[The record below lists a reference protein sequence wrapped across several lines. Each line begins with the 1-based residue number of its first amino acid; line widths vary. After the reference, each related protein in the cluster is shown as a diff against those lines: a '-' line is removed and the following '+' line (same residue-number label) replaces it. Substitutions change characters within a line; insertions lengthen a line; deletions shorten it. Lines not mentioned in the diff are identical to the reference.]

1 MFQQPQ
7 QNQNQNPN
15 PNTNPNTNPI
25 TSFLPNTDGI
35 TSGVTNAMNNV
46 SSSIADSKNSFQN
59 TMNDFSSANVINAGN
74 EFLQSNSLIAKF
86 GFIILVLFG
95 FLFLFKIGMMII
107 SSILSP
113 SESPYLVKGLIS
125 GTESIRV
132 QQDSR
137 TSSAI
142 VNYSENQPTG
152 LEFTYSVWIL
162 LNSSKADGKYSHIF
176 NKGIVDGSN
185 ITVSGVNNLSNAPGL
200 YVKGNTDGTSTLRV
214 YMDTF
219 SKTGSI
225 QNIDDQRTPID
236 INGIPYNK
244 WVNVIIRAQNRILDV
259 YINGVLTQHQDLGYV
274 PRQNFGDVYVC
285 QNGGFSGKL
294 SDLRYY
300 IKALNVFEIN
310 GIVGWGPSLT
320 TSSSSAA
327 QSNTDASY
335 LSYMWYKATQ

>member
-1 MFQQPQ
+1 MFQEQQGQ
-7 QNQNQNPN
+7 QNQNQQSE
-15 PNTNPNTNPI
+15 I
-25 TSFLPNTDGI
+25 SILPTADAVSGGI
-35 TSGVTNAMNNV
+35 TDAVSSI
-46 SSSIADSKNSFQN
+46 SSSIADAKNSIN
-59 TMNDFSSANVINAGN
+59 DSMNQFSSTSAMDAGK

-95 FLFLFKIGMMII
+95 FLFLFRIGMLII
-107 SSILSP
+107 SSILAP
-113 SESPYLVKGLIS
+113 TDSPYLVKGLIS
-125 GTESIRV
+125 GTESVRI

-162 LNSSKADGKYSHIF
+162 LNSTNTTGKYSHIF

-185 ITVSGVNNLSNAPGL
+185 ITISGINTMSNAPGL
-200 YVKGNTDGTSTLRV
+200 YMKGNSDGTSTLRV

-219 SKTGSI
+219 SKTGPI
-225 QNIDDQRTPID
+225 QNIDDQRTTMD
-236 INGIPYNK
+236 ISGIPYNK
-244 WVNVIIRAQNRILDV
+244 WVNVIIRVQNRILDV
-259 YINGVLTQHQDLGYV
+259 YINGVLTQHKDLGYV

-300 IKALNVFEIN
+300 AKSLNVFEIN
-310 GIVGWGPSLT
+310 GIVGWGPSLS
-320 TSSSSAA
+320 TSPSASG
-327 QSNTDASY
+327 QSDTDASY
-335 LSYMWYKATQ
+335 LSYLWYKATQ

>member
-1 MFQQPQ
+1 MFQEQ
-7 QNQNQNPN
+7 QNQNQQSAS
-15 PNTNPNTNPI
+15 I
-25 TSFLPNTDGI
+25 LPSADAVTGGLTDAVSSI
-35 TSGVTNAMNNV
+35 
-46 SSSIADSKNSFQN
+46 SSSIADAKSSINDS
-59 TMNDFSSANVINAGN
+59 MNQFSSTSAMDAGK

-95 FLFLFKIGMMII
+95 FLFLFRIGMMII
-107 SSILSP
+107 SSILAP
-113 SESPYLVKGLIS
+113 TDSPYLVKGLIS
-125 GTESIRV
+125 GTESVRV

-162 LNSSKADGKYSHIF
+162 LNSTNTNSKYAHIF

-185 ITVSGVNNLSNAPGL
+185 ITVSGVNNMSNAPGL

-219 SKTGSI
+219 SQSGPI
-225 QNIDDQRTPID
+225 QNIDDQRTTMD
-236 INGIPYNK
+236 ISGVPYNK
-244 WVNVIIRAQNRILDV
+244 WVNVIIRVQNRILDV
-259 YINGVLTQHQDLGYV
+259 YINGVLTQHKDLGYV

-300 IKALNVFEIN
+300 AKSLNVFEIN
-310 GIVGWGPSLT
+310 GIVGWGPNLS
-320 TSSSSAA
+320 TSPSASG
-327 QSNTDASY
+327 QSDTDASY
-335 LSYMWYKATQ
+335 LSHLWYKATQ

>member
-1 MFQQPQ
+1 MFQEQ
-7 QNQNQNPN
+7 QNQNQQSAS
-15 PNTNPNTNPI
+15 I
-25 TSFLPNTDGI
+25 LPSADAVTG
-35 TSGVTNAMNNV
+35 GVTDAV
-46 SSSIADSKNSFQN
+46 SSISSSIADAKSSI
-59 TMNDFSSANVINAGN
+59 NDSLNQFSSTSAMDAGK

-95 FLFLFKIGMMII
+95 FLFLFRIGMMII
-107 SSILSP
+107 SNILAP
-113 SESPYLVKGLIS
+113 SDSPYLVKGLIS
-125 GTESIRV
+125 GTESVRI

-162 LNSSKADGKYSHIF
+162 LNSTNTSANSKYAHIF

-185 ITVSGVNNLSNAPGL
+185 ITVSGVNNMSNAPGL

-219 SKTGSI
+219 SQSGPI
-225 QNIDDQRTPID
+225 QNIDDQRTTMD
-236 INGIPYNK
+236 ISGVPYNK
-244 WVNVIIRAQNRILDV
+244 WVNVIIRAENRILDV
-259 YINGVLTQHQDLGYV
+259 YVNGVLTQHKDLGYV

-300 IKALNVFEIN
+300 AKSLNVFEIN
-310 GIVGWGPSLT
+310 GIVGWGPNLS
-320 TSSSSAA
+320 TSPSASG
-327 QSNTDASY
+327 QSDTDASY
-335 LSYMWYKATQ
+335 LSHLWYKATQ

>member
-1 MFQQPQ
+1 MFQEQQGQ
-7 QNQNQNPN
+7 QNQNQQSAS
-15 PNTNPNTNPI
+15 I
-25 TSFLPNTDGI
+25 LPSADAVTGGLTDAVSSI
-35 TSGVTNAMNNV
+35 
-46 SSSIADSKNSFQN
+46 SSSIADAKNSIN
-59 TMNDFSSANVINAGN
+59 DSMNQFSSTSAMDAGK

-95 FLFLFKIGMMII
+95 FLFLFKIGMLII
-107 SSILSP
+107 SSILAP
-113 SESPYLVKGLIS
+113 TDSPYLVKGLIS
-125 GTESIRV
+125 GTESVRI

-162 LNSSKADGKYSHIF
+162 LNSTNTTGKYSHIF

-185 ITVSGVNNLSNAPGL
+185 ITISGINTMSNAPGL
-200 YVKGNTDGTSTLRV
+200 YVKGNSDGTSTLRV

-219 SKTGSI
+219 SKTGPI
-225 QNIDDQRTPID
+225 QNIDDQRTTMD
-236 INGIPYNK
+236 ISGIPYNK
-244 WVNVIIRAQNRILDV
+244 WVNVIIRVQNRILDV
-259 YINGVLTQHQDLGYV
+259 YINGVLTQHKDLGYV

-300 IKALNVFEIN
+300 AKSLNVFEIN
-310 GIVGWGPSLT
+310 GIVGWGPSLS
-320 TSSSSAA
+320 TSPSASG
-327 QSNTDASY
+327 QSDTDASY
-335 LSYMWYKATQ
+335 LSYLWYKATQ

>member
-1 MFQQPQ
+1 MFQEQQGQ
-7 QNQNQNPN
+7 QNQNQQSAS
-15 PNTNPNTNPI
+15 I
-25 TSFLPNTDGI
+25 LPSADAVTGGLTDAVSSI
-35 TSGVTNAMNNV
+35 
-46 SSSIADSKNSFQN
+46 SSSIADAKNSIN
-59 TMNDFSSANVINAGN
+59 DSMNQFSSTSAMDAGK

-95 FLFLFKIGMMII
+95 FLFLFRIGMLII
-107 SSILSP
+107 SSILAP
-113 SESPYLVKGLIS
+113 TDSPYLVKGLIS
-125 GTESIRV
+125 GTESVRI

-162 LNSSKADGKYSHIF
+162 LNSTNTTGKYSHIF

-185 ITVSGVNNLSNAPGL
+185 ITISGINTMSNAPGL
-200 YVKGNTDGTSTLRV
+200 YVKGNSDGTSTLRV

-219 SKTGSI
+219 SKTGPI
-225 QNIDDQRTPID
+225 QNIDDQRTTMD
-236 INGIPYNK
+236 ISGIPYNK
-244 WVNVIIRAQNRILDV
+244 WVNVIIRVQNRILDV
-259 YINGVLTQHQDLGYV
+259 YINGVLTQHKDLGYV

-300 IKALNVFEIN
+300 AKSLNVFEIN
-310 GIVGWGPSLT
+310 GIVGWGPSLS
-320 TSSSSAA
+320 TSPSASG
-327 QSNTDASY
+327 QSDTDASY
-335 LSYMWYKATQ
+335 LSYLWYKATQ

>member
-1 MFQQPQ
+1 MFQEQ
-7 QNQNQNPN
+7 QNQNQQSAS
-15 PNTNPNTNPI
+15 I
-25 TSFLPNTDGI
+25 LPSADAVTG
-35 TSGVTNAMNNV
+35 GVTDAV
-46 SSSIADSKNSFQN
+46 SSISSSIADAKSSI
-59 TMNDFSSANVINAGN
+59 NDSLNQFSSTSAMDAGK

-95 FLFLFKIGMMII
+95 FLFLFRIGMIII
-107 SSILSP
+107 SNILAP
-113 SESPYLVKGLIS
+113 SDSPYLVKGLIS
-125 GTESIRV
+125 GTESVRI

-162 LNSSKADGKYSHIF
+162 LNSTNTSANSKYAHIF

-185 ITVSGVNNLSNAPGL
+185 ITVNGVNNMSNAPGL

-219 SKTGSI
+219 SKSGPI
-225 QNIDDQRTPID
+225 QNIDEQRTTMD
-236 INGIPYNK
+236 ISGVPYNK
-244 WVNVIIRAQNRILDV
+244 WVNVIIRAENRILDV
-259 YINGVLTQHQDLGYV
+259 YINGVLTQHKDLGYV

-300 IKALNVFEIN
+300 TKSLNVFEIN
-310 GIVGWGPSLT
+310 GIVGWGPNLS
-320 TSSSSAA
+320 TSPSASG
-327 QSNTDASY
+327 QSDTDASY
-335 LSYMWYKATQ
+335 LSYLWYKATQ

>member
-1 MFQQPQ
+1 MFQEQ
-7 QNQNQNPN
+7 QNQNQQSAS
-15 PNTNPNTNPI
+15 I
-25 TSFLPNTDGI
+25 LPSADAVTG
-35 TSGVTNAMNNV
+35 GVTDAV
-46 SSSIADSKNSFQN
+46 SSISSSIADAKSSI
-59 TMNDFSSANVINAGN
+59 NDSLNQFSSTSAMDAGK

-95 FLFLFKIGMMII
+95 FLFLFRIGMIII
-107 SSILSP
+107 SNILAP
-113 SESPYLVKGLIS
+113 SDSPYLVKGLIS
-125 GTESIRV
+125 GTESVRI

-162 LNSSKADGKYSHIF
+162 LNSTNTSANSKYAHIF

-185 ITVSGVNNLSNAPGL
+185 ITVSGVNNMSNAPGL

-219 SKTGSI
+219 SQSGPI
-225 QNIDDQRTPID
+225 QNIDDQRTTMD
-236 INGIPYNK
+236 ISGVPYNK
-244 WVNVIIRAQNRILDV
+244 WVNVIIRAENRILDV
-259 YINGVLTQHQDLGYV
+259 YVNGVLTQHKDLGYV

-300 IKALNVFEIN
+300 AKSLNVFEIN
-310 GIVGWGPSLT
+310 GIVGWGPNLS
-320 TSSSSAA
+320 TSPSASG
-327 QSNTDASY
+327 QSDTDASY
-335 LSYMWYKATQ
+335 LSHLWYKATQ

>member
-1 MFQQPQ
+1 MFQEQ
-7 QNQNQNPN
+7 QNQNQQSAS
-15 PNTNPNTNPI
+15 I
-25 TSFLPNTDGI
+25 LPSADAVTGGLTDAVSSI
-35 TSGVTNAMNNV
+35 
-46 SSSIADSKNSFQN
+46 SSSIADAKSSINDS
-59 TMNDFSSANVINAGN
+59 MNQFSSTSAMDAGK

-95 FLFLFKIGMMII
+95 FLFLFRIGMMII
-107 SSILSP
+107 SNILAP
-113 SESPYLVKGLIS
+113 SDSPYLVKGLIS
-125 GTESIRV
+125 GTESVRI

-142 VNYSENQPTG
+142 VNYSENQTTG

-162 LNSSKADGKYSHIF
+162 LNSTNANSKYAHIF

-185 ITVSGVNNLSNAPGL
+185 ITISGVNNMSNAPGL
-200 YVKGNTDGTSTLRV
+200 YVKGNADGTSTLRV

-219 SKTGSI
+219 SQSGPI
-225 QNIDDQRTPID
+225 QNIDDQRTTMD
-236 INGIPYNK
+236 ISGIPYNK

-259 YINGVLTQHQDLGYV
+259 YINGVLTQHKDLGYV

-300 IKALNVFEIN
+300 AKSLNVFEIN
-310 GIVGWGPSLT
+310 GIVGWGPNLS
-320 TSSSSAA
+320 TSPSASG

-335 LSYMWYKATQ
+335 LSHLWYKATQ

>member
-1 MFQQPQ
+1 MFQEQ
-7 QNQNQNPN
+7 QNQNQQSAS
-15 PNTNPNTNPI
+15 I
-25 TSFLPNTDGI
+25 LPSADAVTG
-35 TSGVTNAMNNV
+35 GVTDAV
-46 SSSIADSKNSFQN
+46 SSISSSIADAKSSI
-59 TMNDFSSANVINAGN
+59 NDSLNQFSSTSAMDAGK

-95 FLFLFKIGMMII
+95 FLFLFRIGMMII
-107 SSILSP
+107 SNILAP
-113 SESPYLVKGLIS
+113 SDSPYLVKGLIS
-125 GTESIRV
+125 GTESVRI

-162 LNSSKADGKYSHIF
+162 LNSTNTNSKYAHIF

-185 ITVSGVNNLSNAPGL
+185 ITVSGVNNMSNAPGL

-219 SKTGSI
+219 SQSGPI
-225 QNIDDQRTPID
+225 QNIDDQRTTMD
-236 INGIPYNK
+236 ISGVPYNK
-244 WVNVIIRAQNRILDV
+244 WVNVIIRVENRILDV
-259 YINGVLTQHQDLGYV
+259 YINGVLTQHKDLGYV

-300 IKALNVFEIN
+300 AKSLNVFEIN
-310 GIVGWGPSLT
+310 GIVGWGPNLS
-320 TSSSSAA
+320 TSPSASG
-327 QSNTDASY
+327 QSDTDASY
-335 LSYMWYKATQ
+335 LSHLWYKATQ

>member
-1 MFQQPQ
+1 MFQEQ
-7 QNQNQNPN
+7 QNQNQQSAS
-15 PNTNPNTNPI
+15 I
-25 TSFLPNTDGI
+25 LPSADAVTG
-35 TSGVTNAMNNV
+35 GVTDAV
-46 SSSIADSKNSFQN
+46 SSISSSIADAKSSI
-59 TMNDFSSANVINAGN
+59 NDSLNQFSSTSAMDAGK

-95 FLFLFKIGMMII
+95 FLFLFRIGMMII
-107 SSILSP
+107 SNILAP
-113 SESPYLVKGLIS
+113 SDSPYLVKGLIS
-125 GTESIRV
+125 GTESVRI

-162 LNSSKADGKYSHIF
+162 LNSTNTSANSKYAHIF

-185 ITVSGVNNLSNAPGL
+185 ITVSGVNNMSNAPGL

-219 SKTGSI
+219 SQSGPI
-225 QNIDDQRTPID
+225 QNIDDQRTTMD
-236 INGIPYNK
+236 ISGVPYNK
-244 WVNVIIRAQNRILDV
+244 WVNVIIRAENRILDV
-259 YINGVLTQHQDLGYV
+259 YVNGVLTQHKDLGYV

-300 IKALNVFEIN
+300 TKSLNVFEIN
-310 GIVGWGPSLT
+310 GIVGWGPKLS
-320 TSSSSAA
+320 TSPSASG
-327 QSNTDASY
+327 QSDTDASY
-335 LSYMWYKATQ
+335 LSHLWYKATQ

>member
-1 MFQQPQ
+1 MFQEQ
-7 QNQNQNPN
+7 QNQNQQSAS
-15 PNTNPNTNPI
+15 I
-25 TSFLPNTDGI
+25 LPSADAVTGGLTDAVSSI
-35 TSGVTNAMNNV
+35 
-46 SSSIADSKNSFQN
+46 SSSIADAKSSINES
-59 TMNDFSSANVINAGN
+59 MNQFSSTSAMDAGK

-95 FLFLFKIGMMII
+95 FLFLFRIGMIII
-107 SSILSP
+107 SNILAP
-113 SESPYLVKGLIS
+113 SDSPYLVKGLIS
-125 GTESIRV
+125 GTESVRI

-142 VNYSENQPTG
+142 VNYSENQSTG

-162 LNSSKADGKYSHIF
+162 LNSTNTNSKYAHIF

-185 ITVSGVNNLSNAPGL
+185 ITVSGVNNMSNAPGL

-219 SKTGSI
+219 SQSGPI
-225 QNIDDQRTPID
+225 QNIDDQRTTMD
-236 INGIPYNK
+236 ISGVPYNK
-244 WVNVIIRAQNRILDV
+244 WVNVIIRAENRILDV
-259 YINGVLTQHQDLGYV
+259 YVNGVLTQHKDLGYV

-300 IKALNVFEIN
+300 AKSLNVFEIN
-310 GIVGWGPSLT
+310 GIVGWGPNLS
-320 TSSSSAA
+320 TSPSASG
-327 QSNTDASY
+327 QSDTDASY
-335 LSYMWYKATQ
+335 LSHLWYKATQ

>member
-1 MFQQPQ
+1 MFQEQ
-7 QNQNQNPN
+7 QNQNQQSAS
-15 PNTNPNTNPI
+15 I
-25 TSFLPNTDGI
+25 LPSADAVTG
-35 TSGVTNAMNNV
+35 GVTDAV
-46 SSSIADSKNSFQN
+46 SSISSSIADAKSSI
-59 TMNDFSSANVINAGN
+59 NDSLNQFSSTSAMDAGK

-95 FLFLFKIGMMII
+95 FLFLFRIGMIII
-107 SSILSP
+107 SNILAP
-113 SESPYLVKGLIS
+113 SDSPYLVKGLIS
-125 GTESIRV
+125 GTESVRI

-162 LNSSKADGKYSHIF
+162 LNSTNTSANSKYAHIF

-185 ITVSGVNNLSNAPGL
+185 ITVNGVNNMSNAPGL

-219 SKTGSI
+219 SKSGPI
-225 QNIDDQRTPID
+225 QNIDEQRTTMD
-236 INGIPYNK
+236 ISGVPYNK
-244 WVNVIIRAQNRILDV
+244 WVNVIIRAENRILDV
-259 YINGVLTQHQDLGYV
+259 YINGVLTQHKDLGYV

-300 IKALNVFEIN
+300 AKSLNVFEIN
-310 GIVGWGPSLT
+310 GIVGWGPKLS
-320 TSSSSAA
+320 TSPSASG
-327 QSNTDASY
+327 QSDTDASY
-335 LSYMWYKATQ
+335 LSHLWYKATQ

>member
-1 MFQQPQ
+1 MFQEQ
-7 QNQNQNPN
+7 QNQNQQSAS
-15 PNTNPNTNPI
+15 I
-25 TSFLPNTDGI
+25 LPSADAVTG
-35 TSGVTNAMNNV
+35 GVTDAV
-46 SSSIADSKNSFQN
+46 SSISSSIADAKSSI
-59 TMNDFSSANVINAGN
+59 NDSLNQFSSTSAMDAGK

-95 FLFLFKIGMMII
+95 FLFLFRIGMIII
-107 SSILSP
+107 SNILAP
-113 SESPYLVKGLIS
+113 SDSPYLVKGLIS
-125 GTESIRV
+125 GTESVRI

-142 VNYSENQPTG
+142 VNYSENQSTG

-162 LNSSKADGKYSHIF
+162 LNSTNTNSKYAHIF

-185 ITVSGVNNLSNAPGL
+185 ITVSGVNNMSNAPGL

-219 SKTGSI
+219 SQSGPI
-225 QNIDDQRTPID
+225 QNIDDQRTTMD
-236 INGIPYNK
+236 ISGVPYNK
-244 WVNVIIRAQNRILDV
+244 WVNVIIRAENRILDV
-259 YINGVLTQHQDLGYV
+259 YVNGVLTQHKDLGYV

-300 IKALNVFEIN
+300 AKSLNVFEIN
-310 GIVGWGPSLT
+310 GIVGWGPKLS
-320 TSSSSAA
+320 TSPSASG
-327 QSNTDASY
+327 QSDTDASY
-335 LSYMWYKATQ
+335 LSHLWYKATQ